1 MNDKFTAPFVPPDSV
16 TLALIDTIMA
26 WRAMGCPSTFTGP
39 RMPGDPPTRWRIR
52 EALDSSGEYFFVL
65 EKEFLKHGA
74 YGFPMRFGPPLKVLR
89 DVLADLSERGEE

>member
-1 MNDKFTAPFVPPDSV
+1 MSDRFTAPFVTPDSV
-16 TLALIDTIMA
+16 TLALIDTICQ

-52 EALDSSGEYFFVL
+52 EALDSDGEYFFVV
-65 EKEFLKHGA
+65 EKEFLKHGS

-89 DVLADLSERGEE
+89 DVLNDLSERGEE

>member
-52 EALDSSGEYFFVL
+52 EALDSDGEYFFVV
-65 EKEFLKHGA
+65 EKEFLKHGS

-89 DVLADLSERGEE
+89 DVLNDLSERGEE